1 MLLCWRRSTQQRKE
15 GFVNKPT
22 SQFSALNPS
31 YGFPWLRVA
40 DPAQFSIDE
49 HLFSFWDLQANAA
62 CLKNWKFW
70 KPPLVVRRRWFF
82 LPFFE
87 GRGDDACFRDKL
99 KCSPQIKKRK
109 HGKIF
114 YVTLKAK
121 LYTKEASR
129 AILRYLRAHVCH
141 LLAASAPTSLL
152 PLSKLYAPYLYSC
165 FPFLRAFD
173 LCAKPLA
180 SHKLRI

>member
-31 YGFPWLRVA
+31 YGFPWLRVT
-40 DPAQFSIDE
+40 DPAQFSIHE

-87 GRGDDACFRDKL
+87 GRGDDACFCDKL
-99 KCSPQIKKRK
+99 KCSPQIKKK
-109 HGKIF
+109 ETWQNILCHAKSKIIYKRSVSSYF
-114 YVTLKAK
+114 KVSSSTCLPSFGCVSPNLPPPPLKTLCPI
-121 LYTKEASR
+121 S
-129 AILRYLRAHVCH
+129 
-141 LLAASAPTSLL
+141 LLLLPFPPGFWPLCKAASVS
-152 PLSKLYAPYLYSC
+152 
-165 FPFLRAFD
+165 
-173 LCAKPLA
+173 
-180 SHKLRI
+180 